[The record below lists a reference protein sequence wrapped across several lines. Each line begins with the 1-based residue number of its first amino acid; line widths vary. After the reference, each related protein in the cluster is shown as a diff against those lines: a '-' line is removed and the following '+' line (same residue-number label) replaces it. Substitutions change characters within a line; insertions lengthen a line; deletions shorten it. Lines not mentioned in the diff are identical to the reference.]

1 MPAKVDKVVVQF
13 NASGTQCTSMTW
25 GRLVQLE
32 ADPCHCSTAFLV
44 VFSEGRTGPPS
55 PLQHR
60 AFSAVFTKVSWR
72 HWLTRDHA
80 LELAFVACAFGSR
93 LMTRDHAL
101 GLTLEAADSEPPDYK
116 GSRATGLTPVAD
128 LSGVKAT
135 MPWHPCLSLW
145 PGVEALGARRSYA
158 LEL

>member
-44 VFSEGRTGPPS
+44 VFSEGRPTLS
-55 PLQHR
+55 TAAQSLLCCFHK
-60 AFSAVFTKVSWR
+60 AWR